1 MQRLDHLNAVLI
13 GPASFGRTV
22 SRELMTPAFPR
33 TSGPRGT
40 PVQGGV
46 HREET
51 AHVWEIS
58 GRASDVA
65 SPKRD
70 VVVRATRGGASR
82 PLVPVRVW
90 PVSAYAQRHP
100 TGPRAEPGA
109 VRGAELPPVIHR

>member
-1 MQRLDHLNAVLI
+1 M
-13 GPASFGRTV
+13 

-82 PLVPVRVW
+82 PLVPVRAW
-90 PVSAYAQRHP
+90 PVSAYAQRQP
-100 TGPRAEPGA
+100 TVPQAVPGA
-109 VRGAELPPVIHR
+109 DGRGAELPPVIRG